1 MLLISEPVD
10 AEIRLKE
17 KPVTKILGYTTGCT
31 RASMFNVRECCPIRK
46 YVNTSITVSPTT
58 FPIGTQL
65 SLFSPL
71 FFFYFLILTSRVQNV
86 NFCRSRILSI
96 KIQLILPP
104 SLLSSHSFRHSFPF
118 LPLFIYLLIQ
128 RSLCTTRFPIFIAS
142 TQTSDYMAGP
152 TAKRKSPLTES
163 GTSHV

>member
-1 MLLISEPVD
+1 MRAVLLISEPVD

-71 FFFYFLILTSRVQNV
+71 FFFYLLILTSRVQNV

-96 KIQLILPP
+96 NTTHSPTFPLVVTLISPFISLPSFLYLSIDSTF
-104 SLLSSHSFRHSFPF
+104 SLYHSFSHLHCVYTNFGLYGRPHSE
-118 LPLFIYLLIQ
+118 
-128 RSLCTTRFPIFIAS
+128 A
-142 TQTSDYMAGP
+142 
-152 TAKRKSPLTES
+152 
-163 GTSHV
+163 